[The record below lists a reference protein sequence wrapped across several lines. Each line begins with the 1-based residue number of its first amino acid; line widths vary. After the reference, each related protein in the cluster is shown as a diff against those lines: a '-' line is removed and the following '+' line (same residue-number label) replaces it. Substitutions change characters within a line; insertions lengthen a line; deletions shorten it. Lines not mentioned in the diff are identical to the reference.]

1 MEILTKSKEKTMD
14 SNEQEHPDI
23 DIAFISTDEVLAWK
37 RPIRLR
43 FKGNE
48 TQVTLYWDEQDGYSA
63 IVKTFFE
70 GWSEDEQAE
79 FVRWAQDQENLGILD
94 DLTAWKRPN
103 TEEEEEPLTDY
114 EIGKK
119 SRLQVLMVNWQGK
132 PKAQIQLLTQDHQ
145 GFSSAIAL
153 GNYSL
158 ATIGQMMAL
167 VLLGYQSAIESE
179 IPTQVGYT
187 ELVDHLTGQP
197 DSGLEEF
204 RAWLVS
210 FENFN

>member
-1 MEILTKSKEKTMD
+1 MSN
-14 SNEQEHPDI
+14 NEQEHPDI
-23 DIAFISTDEVLAWK
+23 DIAYVNADEVQAWK
-37 RPIRLR
+37 RPIAFRY
-43 FKGNE
+43 KGKDVFVN
-48 TQVTLYWDEQDGYSA
+48 LYWDEQDGYTA
-63 IVKTFFE
+63 IVKKFFE
-70 GWSEDEQAE
+70 GWSAEKQAE

-119 SRLQVLMVNWQGK
+119 SRLQVLMVNWHGK